1 MGEEPPLFGHS
12 VAPVLLV
19 SYATQLGIVGDLDNG
34 ERVRGDLRGPRLAR
48 AVAEQRA
55 ACQCCELSST
65 MLCPRLALDEE
76 GRTRS
81 TATETMRG
89 CSVLA
94 VLALAAAGAHAAV
107 DVTGAVRLGVG
118 ASTPTALRLDG
129 GWKETSTRADG
140 SFTFYNIPEGAFTVL
155 GCRDRRLGR
164 AGP

>member
-1 MGEEPPLFGHS
+1 MLR
-12 VAPVLLV
+12 VV
-19 SYATQLGIVGDLDNG
+19 LDNA
-34 ERVRGDLRGPRLAR
+34 LPA
-48 AVAEQRA
+48 
-55 ACQCCELSST
+55 T
-65 MLCPRLALDEE
+65 CPRRK

-94 VLALAAAGAHAAV
+94 VLALAAAGARAAV

-140 SFTFYNIPEGAFTVL
+140 SFTFYNIPEGAFAVL
-155 GCRDRRLGR
+155 GFRDRRLGR